1 MRYKGGS
8 VLFNDPQKDIE
19 AQVLQIFDLAS
30 NITVFDKPL
39 RNIVIVYQLVF
50 NQPLDDILYGID
62 LASPREINSISPR
75 TLIIKYMYDRIDS
88 HEFTNETKI
97 YSDIASSTKGD
108 NIFPISPNHIY
119 SEIIQTSDGEP
130 TAIGESFF
138 KLLHRFHEIKS
149 HKTYI
154 AETLIKEDIV
164 EKEADYK
171 QSIII
176 MEMIE
181 GDTLYQTLKF
191 FEVSEVSVVSV
202 LSEELS
208 FTFDL
213 NFLRRFFTLYLL
225 TLLAQKRYSHGDP
238 HTGNIMLS
246 RPSSSSPFFL
256 HSLGELLTKHNINVV
271 PYIID
276 FGKGAL
282 LTSLQFDKSLSDT
295 ILRIFPLYHV
305 LYDSVSRLILQDR
318 RTIIS
323 IVDEYLLSDRYV
335 EAILIT
341 TMCSSNE
348 EDKSTF
354 QQAFDD
360 SSPFYNHL
368 FTINKEEAQIL
379 NSLIKQAID
388 DRKLLEPKIEQW
400 QKRQFQIRQKQM
412 KQQKEVVAKKAFG
425 FSFPETHTDKRP
437 LSGGHYRN
445 KKSKIKNQKK
455 INNTRKLKKLKTRKI
470 RKIRKTRKTRK
481 TRN

>member
-1 MRYKGGS
+1 
-8 VLFNDPQKDIE
+8 
-19 AQVLQIFDLAS
+19 
-30 NITVFDKPL
+30 
-39 RNIVIVYQLVF
+39 
-50 NQPLDDILYGID
+50 
-62 LASPREINSISPR
+62 
-75 TLIIKYMYDRIDS
+75 MYDRIDS
-88 HEFTNETKI
+88 PEFTNETQI
-97 YSDIASSTKGD
+97 YSDIASSTTGN
-108 NIFPISPNHIY
+108 NIFPISPNYIY
-119 SEIIQTSDGEP
+119 SEIIQTSVGKP

-138 KLLHRFHEIKS
+138 KLLRNFGLIES

-154 AETLIKEDIV
+154 AETLIKEGIV
-164 EKEADYK
+164 DEKTNYK

-181 GDTLYQTLKF
+181 GDTLYQTLRS
-191 FEVSEVSVVSV
+191 FEVSKVSKVSV

-208 FTFDL
+208 FTFDID
-213 NFLRRFFTLYLL
+213 FLRRFFTLYLL
-225 TLLAQKRYSHGDP
+225 TLLAQKGYSHGDP
-238 HTGNIMLS
+238 HTGNIMLT
-246 RPSSSSPFFL
+246 RSSGSPFFL
-256 HSLGELLTKHNINVV
+256 HSLGVLLTRYNMNVV

-282 LTSLQFDKSLSDT
+282 LKSLQFKEFSKEILSKVKT
-295 ILRIFPLYHV
+295 IFPLYHH
-305 LYDSVSRLILQDR
+305 LYDSVDKLILQGIL
-318 RTIIS
+318 IIS
-323 IVDEYLLSDRYV
+323 IINQYLLSDRYV

-348 EDKSTF
+348 KDKSMF

-360 SSPFYNHL
+360 SSTIYNHL

-388 DRKLLEPKIEQW
+388 DRKLLETRIEQW
-400 QKRQFQIRQKQM
+400 QKRQFQIRQKQIE
-412 KQQKEVVAKKAFG
+412 QQKEVVAKKAFG
-425 FSFPETHTDKRP
+425 FSFPETHTKKRP

-470 RKIRKTRKTRK
+470 RKTRK